1 MTVDLPLLAPPGP
14 GARMVT
20 LPGVYV
26 PQHDTRLLMA
36 ALEREAALPGGEVL
50 DLGTGSGALAV
61 RAAQLGGRVTAVD
74 IARRAVLTAR
84 LNALLNRQRVT
95 VRRGDL
101 TTAVS
106 RGSFDL
112 VLSNPPYVPAPDGAL
127 PRRGAARAWDAG
139 RDGRAV
145 VDRICDL
152 APWVVRPRGAL
163 LLVHS
168 GLCDSDA
175 TVRRLARAGMRA
187 RVTDRAMVPFGPVLR
202 SRLPWLRER
211 GLLNEEQDRE
221 ELVVIRAEH
230 A

>member
-1 MTVDLPLLAPPGP
+1 MTVDLSLLAPGP
-14 GARMVT
+14 AARMVT

-26 PQHDTRLLMA
+26 PQYDTRFLMS
-36 ALEREAALPGGEVL
+36 ALEREPMRPGSEVL

-84 LNALLNRQRVT
+84 LNAFLCRQRVT

-101 TTAVS
+101 TRAAS
-106 RGSFDL
+106 HGSYDL
-112 VLSNPPYVPAPDGAL
+112 VLSNPPYVPAPDPAL
-127 PRRGAARAWDAG
+127 PRRGPARAWDAG
-139 RDGRAV
+139 RDGRAL

-152 APWVVRPRGAL
+152 APQVVRPQGVL

-168 GLCDSDA
+168 GLCDSEE
-175 TVRRLARAGMRA
+175 TVQRLARAGMRA
-187 RVTDRAMVPFGPVLR
+187 AVSERALVPFGPVLR

-211 GLLNEEQDRE
+211 GLLDEGQDRE
-221 ELVVIRAEH
+221 ELVIIRAEH

>member
-1 MTVDLPLLAPPGP
+1 MTVDLPLLAPGP
-14 GARMVT
+14 TARMVT

-26 PQHDTRLLMA
+26 PQHDTRFLMA
-36 ALEREAALPGGEVL
+36 ALDRERIRPGADVL

-84 LNALLNRQRVT
+84 LNAFLSRQRVT

-106 RGSFDL
+106 HRSYDL
-112 VLSNPPYVPAPDGAL
+112 VLSNPPYVPAPDAAV
-127 PRRGAARAWDAG
+127 PRHGPARAWDAG
-139 RDGRAV
+139 HDGRAL
-145 VDRICDL
+145 VDRICDV
-152 APWVVRPRGAL
+152 APRVVRPQGAL

-168 GLCDSDA
+168 GLCDA
-175 TVRRLARAGMRA
+175 GETLRRLERAGMRA
-187 RVTDRAMVPFGPVLR
+187 TVHERALVPFGPVLR

-211 GLLNEEQDRE
+211 GLLGVGEDRE
-221 ELVVIRAEH
+221 ELVIIRAEH